1 MSTIDNKRIAKNTM
15 FLYIRM
21 GLTMI
26 VNLYTI
32 RVIWQVLGVDN
43 YGIYNVVG
51 GIVLMFQFLNNA
63 MVSSSQ
69 RFISYELGTGNFE
82 RLKRVFSASVK
93 VHLFLSI
100 IILLLAETVGLWFLN
115 YKLNIP
121 VDRIFAANC
130 VYQSSI
136 ISFLI
141 MVVSVPYNACIV
153 AHEHMKVY
161 GYLGVLEVS
170 LKLAIVF
177 LLMFIPYDKLIS
189 YAVLVLC
196 VQIIMRVLYQL
207 YCRNKFPECRLDMIK
222 DNKKDKDIVRGMFS
236 FAGWSFLGN
245 MGFSFRDQGLNIIL
259 NVFFN
264 VAMNAAKGIAT
275 QASNA
280 INGFAMNFTIAL
292 NPQITKSYAAGHPE
306 DMLKLMFRGCK
317 FSFILLSIIVIPII
331 NCCEEILKLWLDN
344 VEEYTIGF
352 LRIMLLTSLVDAMVS
367 PITTS
372 LQAIGNIRRFQ
383 IIISMILLFTIPVA
397 WLWLHFDRYP
407 YAVAWILL
415 GSSIIALIARLILL
429 KEQVD
434 FSIRSFLIQIFSRTY
449 IVAFIEFLIC
459 RYMYSFECFHGGLWQ
474 LIVFVAVACI
484 ICLLLSFLSLT
495 RDENAVILKEL
506 KAKICR

>member
-1 MSTIDNKRIAKNTM
+1 MSKIDNRRIAKNTM

-63 MVSSSQ
+63 MVASSQ
-69 RFISYELGTGNFE
+69 RFISYELGTGNIE
-82 RLKRVFSASVK
+82 RLKRVFSASLR
-93 VHLFLSI
+93 VHMLLSI

-121 VDRIFAANC
+121 EDRIFAANC

-141 MVVSVPYNACIV
+141 LVVSVPYNACIV

-161 GYLGVLEVS
+161 GYFGVLEVL
-170 LKLAIVF
+170 LKLGIVF
-177 LLMFIPYDKLIS
+177 LLMVIPFDKLIS

-196 VQIIMRVLYQL
+196 VQVIMRVLYQI
-207 YCRNKFPECRLDMIK
+207 YCRKEFQECRMDTIR
-222 DNKKDKDIVRGMFS
+222 DSNKDKDIVRGMFS

-264 VAMNAAKGIAT
+264 VAMNAAKGVAT
-275 QASNA
+275 QAANA

-292 NPQITKSYAAGHPE
+292 NPQITKSYASGHPE

-331 NCCEEILKLWLDN
+331 NCCEEILRLWLDN

-372 LQAIGNIRRFQ
+372 LQATGNIRRFQ
-383 IIISMILLFTIPVA
+383 ILISLILLFTIPAA

-407 YAVAWILL
+407 YAVAWVLL
-415 GSSIIALIARLILL
+415 SSSIIALIARLILL
-429 KEQVD
+429 REQVN
-434 FSIRSFLIQIFSRTY
+434 FSIRSFLMQVIFRTY
-449 IVAFIEFLIC
+449 IVVFVEFIVC
-459 RYMYSFECFHGGLWQ
+459 RYLYSYACFHGGLAQ
-474 LIVFVAVACI
+474 LIVYAVVACVVCI
-484 ICLLLSFLSLT
+484 LLSFLSLT
-495 RDENAVILKEL
+495 RDENVRIFNAIKT
-506 KAKICR
+506 KICR